1 MSCYSE
7 SEFDPQDERWDDW
20 SGDENETFKCLFCS
34 EIYQQVNELFGH
46 CKDVHSFDFAS
57 IRTTLGLDFYQC
69 IRLINYIRKE
79 VEEKPGMESATEL
92 KFTGTEPFF
101 QDDSFLKPVLEEDA
115 LLYAFEDMDL
125 EDTPVSAGPSENQIA
140 TQTELEKT
148 LVEKLKAA
156 EEKLAAAE
164 KMAQSVNAQFTQYRQ
179 LVKENFFDNI
189 DDPNPNTPTKD
200 LDKIVDKEVDY
211 YFSSYAHSDIHEIM
225 LKDQVRTEGYRD
237 FMYEN
242 KNVFKDK
249 VVLDVGCGTGILSMF
264 AARAGAAKV
273 IAVDNS
279 AIIDK
284 ARKIIEA
291 NNLSD
296 KITLVRGKIEEITLP
311 VPTVDIIISEW
322 MGYFLLYEA
331 MLDSVLVARD
341 RWLAPG
347 GLMCPSVS
355 RMFITAIDDE
365 DFVNDRYD
373 FWKNVYG
380 FDMSIM
386 QEPMLKE
393 ALVDVIDS
401 KSVIATA
408 ACIKDIDHSTITS
421 KSLDFNTPFTIRATR
436 TGAIH
441 GFLGYFDIYFAGDG
455 GDGTGNS
462 SNVGNPIIFTTGP
475 HGIPTH
481 WKQTVFLLENALN
494 VTEGAEIKGV
504 IRCQKNLYNPRELD
518 IELSYGLVD
527 LENPEAEVSL
537 TTRKYYL
544 K

>member
-20 SGDENETFKCLFCS
+20 SEAENESLQCLFCP
-34 EIYQQVNELFGH
+34 EVYQQVEELFDH
-46 CKDVHSFDFAS
+46 CKEAHSFDFVKTKAA
-57 IRTTLGLDFYQC
+57 LALDFYQC

-79 VEEKPGMESATEL
+79 VEANPNFAGCN
-92 KFTGTEPFF
+92 FTGAEPFF
-101 QDDSFLKPVLEEDA
+101 QDDTFLKPVLEEDA

-125 EDTPVSAGPSENQIA
+125 EDPVAQVKPVEVELE
-140 TQTELEKT
+140 TETELERSLAK
-148 LVEKLKAA
+148 KLRAA

-164 KMAQSVNAQFTQYRQ
+164 ELARNLNGQFAQYRQ

-189 DDPNPNTPTKD
+189 DDPKPDVRIKE
-200 LDKIVDKEVDY
+200 LDQTTDKEMDY
-211 YFSSYAHSDIHEIM
+211 YFSSYAHSDIHEQM
-225 LKDQVRTEGYRD
+225 LKDRVRTEGYRD

-242 KNVFKDK
+242 KNIFKDK

-264 AARAGAAKV
+264 AARSGAAKV

-279 AIIDK
+279 AIIEK
-284 ARKIIEA
+284 ARMIVEA

-296 KITLVRGKIEEITLP
+296 KIVLIRGKIEEIKLP
-311 VPTVDIIISEW
+311 VESVDIIISEW
-322 MGYFLLYEA
+322 MGYFLLFEA

-347 GLMCPSVS
+347 GLLCPSVS
-355 RMFITAIDDE
+355 RIFLTAIEDE
-365 DFVNDRYD
+365 EYINERYD
-373 FWKNVYG
+373 FWKDVYG

-393 ALVDVIDS
+393 AQVDVIDG

-408 ACIKDIDHSTITS
+408 ACVKDIDHSTIS
-421 KSLDFNTPFTIRATR
+421 SPSLDFNTPFTIKATR
-436 TGAIH
+436 TGVIH

-455 GDGTGNS
+455 GDGTGKGP
-462 SNVGNPIIFTTGP
+462 NVGNPVIFTTGP

-481 WKQTVFLLENALN
+481 WKQTVFLLDQALS
-494 VTEGAEIKGV
+494 VTEGAEIKGT

-527 LENPEAEVSL
+527 PENPSTEVKL
-537 TTRKYYL
+537 THKKYYL